1 MEKLKKRLILM
12 IVGFFAMIFA
22 FAYMYMQG
30 MRVFEG
36 EDIRYYVAVQKTVEA
51 VTTAGFGGHAPWDS
65 LGMNVIII
73 VMNLIGVSLF
83 FFGVPIALAPLI
95 VPRLKEAIKQ
105 EPSRS
110 SDKEDHVIITEF
122 TDTDEVLVEKL
133 SEYGYDY
140 LLIVDDKQE
149 ALELERN
156 GHDVVY
162 GSSRSTDVLR
172 SANIEESKA
181 IVVNLDDNI
190 NPSVLLSAK
199 RYGEETDKI
208 SVVNSK
214 DVKKYYKL
222 SGSDFV
228 LESRTELG
236 KALGL
241 RSALDISEEIMDI
254 TDNTPSIKQDI
265 IHPDDDIRDK
275 TIEDY
280 SDKKNRSVLCGWFDG
295 QFVPAPRPDRV
306 ISNNSILVTTGED
319 LVDGQDY
326 SYKKTRDIIIA
337 GYGSVGKSVE
347 DTVSSRGYNCTTV
360 DLEEESADINGDV
373 TDPEVLKRAGIS
385 DADSVVVTIND
396 DNITI
401 YSILVANQINPDIDI
416 ICRVNKEENIW
427 KAYESGAN
435 FVISLETLTGDV
447 IANRIIDDKEFISPT
462 QELNVESVS
471 SEGYEGSMVKNTD
484 LIEKHGFIIAIERDE
499 SLIAEVGG
507 ETQIKSGDSMIIID
521 R

>member
-1 MEKLKKRLILM
+1 M
-12 IVGFFAMIFA
+12 IVGFFLMIFV
-22 FAYMYMQG
+22 FAYIYMQG
-30 MRVFEG
+30 MRFFEG
-36 EDIRYYVAVQKTVEA
+36 EDIRYYVAVQKTVES

-65 LGMNVIII
+65 LGMNVII
-73 VMNLIGVSLF
+73 VTMNLIGVSLF
-83 FFGVPIALAPLI
+83 FFGVPIALAPI
-95 VPRLKEAIKQ
+95 VIPSLKEAIKQ
-105 EPSRS
+105 EPARS
-110 SDKEDHVIITEF
+110 SNKEDHIIITEF
-122 TDTDEVLVEKL
+122 TDTDEVLVDKL

-149 ALELERN
+149 ALDLERD

-162 GSSRSTDVLR
+162 GSPKDTQVLR
-172 SANIEESKA
+172 NANIGESKA

-199 RYGEETDKI
+199 RYGEDTDKI

-214 DVKKYYKL
+214 DVKQYYEL

-241 RSALDISEEIMDI
+241 RSALDITEEIMDI
-254 TDNTPSIKQDI
+254 TNSSPEITEDI
-265 IHPDDDIRDK
+265 IHPDDAVAGK
-275 TIEDY
+275 TVEDY
-280 SDKKNRSVLCGWFDG
+280 RNTKNRSVLCGWFDG
-295 QFVPAPRPDRV
+295 QFVPAPRPDRIV
-306 ISNNSILVTTGED
+306 SDNSILITTRGNAD
-319 LVDGQDY
+319 DPRDY
-326 SYKKTRDIIIA
+326 SCKKSRDVIIA

-347 DTVSSRGYNCTTV
+347 ETVSSRGYNCTTI
-360 DLEEESADINGDV
+360 DLEEDADINGDV
-373 TDPEVLKRAGIS
+373 TEPEILKEAGIS

-401 YSILVANQINPDIDI
+401 YSILVANRINPDLDI

-462 QELNVESVS
+462 QELNVKSVDS
-471 SEGYEGSMVKNTD
+471 GEYEGSQVKDTD
-484 LIEKHGFIIAIERDE
+484 LIEQHGFIIAIERDGE
-499 SLIAEVGG
+499 LVGDIDG
-507 ETQIKSGDSMIIID
+507 DTMIKSEDDMIVID

>member
-1 MEKLKKRLILM
+1 MKKLKKRLLLM
-12 IVGFFAMIFA
+12 VVGFFLMIFI
-22 FAYMYMQG
+22 FAYIYMQG
-30 MRVFEG
+30 MRAFEG
-36 EDIRYYVAVQKTVEA
+36 EDIRYYVAVQKTVESI
-51 VTTAGFGGHAPWDS
+51 TTAGFGGHAPWDS
-65 LGMNVIII
+65 IEMNIIVII
-73 VMNLIGVSLF
+73 MNLIGVSLF
-83 FFGVPIALAPLI
+83 FFGVPIALAPVV
-95 VPRLKEAIKQ
+95 VPRLKEAIKD

-110 SDKEDHVIITEF
+110 SNKEDHVIITEF

-133 SEYGYDY
+133 SDYGYDY

-149 ALELERN
+149 ALNLERE

-162 GSSRSTDVLR
+162 GAPEDTQVLR
-172 SANIEESKA
+172 NANIGESKS
-181 IVVNLDDNI
+181 IVVNLDDSI

-199 RYGEETDKI
+199 RYGENTDKI

-214 DVKKYYKL
+214 DVKQYYEL

-241 RSALDISEEIMDI
+241 RSALDITEEITDI
-254 TDNTPSIKQDI
+254 TDNSPEIVEDI
-265 IHPDDDIRDK
+265 IHPDDKISGK
-275 TIEDY
+275 TVEDY
-280 SDKKNRSVLCGWFDG
+280 RDEKNRSVLCGWFDG
-295 QFVPAPRPDRV
+295 QFIPAPRPDRV
-306 ISNNSILVTTGED
+306 VSDNSILITTDNDSRDAQEH
-319 LVDGQDY
+319 
-326 SYKKTRDIIIA
+326 SYNKNRDVIVA

-347 DTVSSRGYNCTTV
+347 ETVSSRGYNCTTI
-360 DLEEESADINGDV
+360 DLEEDADINGDV
-373 TDPEVLKRAGIS
+373 TDPEVLKEAGIS

-401 YSILVANQINPDIDI
+401 YSILIANKINPDLDV
-416 ICRVNKEENIW
+416 ICRVNQESNIW

-462 QELNVESVS
+462 QELNVKSVDS
-471 SEGYEGSMVKNTD
+471 GKYEGSHVKNTD
-484 LIEKHGFIIAIERDE
+484 LIEQHGFIIAIERDGK
-499 SLIAEVGG
+499 LVGDVDG
-507 ETQIKSGDSMIIID
+507 DTEIKSGDDIIVID